1 MISGIDDDYLLE
13 NILRLKSF
21 NNLFSISNLNAGNY
35 RLLLEN
41 SGQNSCVL
49 TRDITIQ
56 SDEFTLDNIITTDAT
71 TCSVDPV
78 TLLAMGAV
86 TFDIN
91 GNYLIDN
98 YILYKALDSDNDGI
112 ADIMD
117 VDQAGV
123 PDTDNDGIIDAFDA
137 DADGDG
143 SIDTGK
149 TDENGDG
156 FDDNKEEELRNAAL
170 ADTSPSTVTP
180 SPTPTAT
187 TYSDTLDLIPGT
199 YVMAIEYSDS
209 GTSGCNY
216 IINQSVFT
224 ISYFPVAF
232 DQDALDLIRAE
243 LVGCSATKTIDLSIT
258 GRISNPQMIDSY
270 IWYYAADSDL
280 DGIVDAAD
288 LDQNPG
294 SVDADTNGII
304 DSADAGLTAGPDL
317 NLDGVDDDYLND
329 PSNNAFALFGSGN
342 VANNLSNG
350 IYKVSIETVNGCII
364 EESFDVAS
372 SQFEVETTVT
382 NQTCGE
388 QGSIIIESVDPV
400 GAYDVYWHDISD
412 NDLDGVIDVYQQ
424 LPNSDATSTD
434 IIPDKIDIDQNA
446 GLGDDDGDGIINA
459 ADVDKTAGTDTLI
472 SGIDDDYLLENILR
486 LKSFNNLFSIDD
498 LNAGTYR
505 LEIQVAGSNECAY
518 RDDFTILSD
527 EYSISNISTS
537 NAIICAVDP
546 VTLLSMGAVTFDIDG
561 TYMVDSYLLY
571 KALDTD
577 NDGIAD
583 IMDIDQAGGLD
594 FDNDGIIDAADVDQT
609 LGVDNNND
617 GIDDSYNIQLRA
629 AAMADT
635 SPLSVLVDLDNDDD
649 GIADNVDVDQTG
661 GNDSDGDGIDDFAD
675 VDQTGGTDLNGDGVD
690 DSIIANPNPTATP
703 YTDTIELI
711 PGSYAVELIYSNPNT
726 SGCTYT
732 IEDVLFTI
740 FLEKPSI
747 TLSNIST
754 ENATICSEVDPLTSL
769 TMGSVT
775 FDIDGDYMLDSY
787 LLYKAL
793 DTDNDGIADIMDI
806 DQAGGQDF
814 DKDGIID
821 AADVDQ
827 TSGAD
832 INNDGIDDSY
842 NIQLRAAA
850 MADTSPLSVLV
861 DLDKDNDGIADN
873 VDVDQTGGND
883 SDGDGIDDF
892 ADVNQTGGIDL
903 NGDGVD
909 DSIIANPNPTATPY
923 TDTIELIPGSY
934 AIELVYSNPASGDC
948 SFTED
953 DNMFTILNDGLLI
966 QTNLEELVC
975 YGTDDASISVNIS
988 KLEPSTFYSVNWTRL
1003 DPVTN
1008 TPDGYEKIQ
1017 VFSTTEN
1024 HNSSKEPKI
1033 LSASSLVSGK
1043 YKVEVWQNDDP
1054 SCRYEFENMEIKS
1067 IKPIQII
1074 SQPLDE
1080 VATIN
1085 GTFATFN
1092 DVSGNQFEYSIDSD
1106 GDGIADNS
1114 DGGFVISP
1122 TCDEFVNDGEIKV
1135 QILGNEYLNR
1145 EIKWYSYQLGDNCLT
1160 YLIKAK
1166 DSDSD
1171 GVVDYAD
1178 ADVDG
1183 DDIPN
1188 SVDIDQT
1195 GGTDADG
1202 DGIDDNPNF
1211 TDSDGDG
1218 IIDAADV
1225 DQTGAIDTD
1234 GDGIIDIADVDQTG
1248 GTDTNSDG
1256 IDDSFDPL
1264 DADKDGILNDA
1275 DLNPYDSDITTIS
1288 LNNPLGIVTYQNCTT
1303 DFINVNLTHQISQS
1317 GGITICAKPGQVV
1330 LDADASAFFTLSGG
1344 TQSCSLSSWVE
1355 LPDFEG
1361 INYLKNLNE
1370 GKYKVVVTEI
1380 DSENPQRTCTYEKE
1394 IELVRDAVKYENV
1407 SIDEN
1412 ICLGETGVVTIDLIR
1427 FVGDPTFYYEG
1438 VEVTATKLPSNNG
1451 TIEISSY
1458 EITISPVENGIL
1470 IISNS
1475 EGCNT
1480 IIDSSLIYNDF
1491 SDPEFTYTSE
1501 SYELYNV
1508 IPKNEL
1514 VRFEVSS
1521 NLTNYTSIEW
1531 DFGDVTSIEYGDKVF
1546 HSFSADGIYDVKL
1559 TVSND
1564 AGCSKEIVEQI
1575 TIGDGYLLMV
1585 PNVFTPNNDG
1595 KNDVFVPKFSGF
1607 INISMRIFNAYGNL
1621 LHESAESGGDD
1632 GAGNIIKPE
1641 IIPWDGSNADLNSK
1655 MYIYQINGALIN
1667 GEVIEKTGTIQILR

>member
-1 MISGIDDDYLLE
+1 
-13 NILRLKSF
+13 
-21 NNLFSISNLNAGNY
+21 
-35 RLLLEN
+35 
-41 SGQNSCVL
+41 
-49 TRDITIQ
+49 
-56 SDEFTLDNIITTDAT
+56 
-71 TCSVDPV
+71 
-78 TLLAMGAV
+78 
-86 TFDIN
+86 
-91 GNYLIDN
+91 
-98 YILYKALDSDNDGI
+98 
-112 ADIMD
+112 
-117 VDQAGV
+117 
-123 PDTDNDGIIDAFDA
+123 
-137 DADGDG
+137 
-143 SIDTGK
+143 
-149 TDENGDG
+149 
-156 FDDNKEEELRNAAL
+156 
-170 ADTSPSTVTP
+170 
-180 SPTPTAT
+180 
-187 TYSDTLDLIPGT
+187 
-199 YVMAIEYSDS
+199 
-209 GTSGCNY
+209 
-216 IINQSVFT
+216 
-224 ISYFPVAF
+224 
-232 DQDALDLIRAE
+232 
-243 LVGCSATKTIDLSIT
+243 
-258 GRISNPQMIDSY
+258 
-270 IWYYAADSDL
+270 
-280 DGIVDAAD
+280 
-288 LDQNPG
+288 
-294 SVDADTNGII
+294 
-304 DSADAGLTAGPDL
+304 
-317 NLDGVDDDYLND
+317 
-329 PSNNAFALFGSGN
+329 
-342 VANNLSNG
+342 
-350 IYKVSIETVNGCII
+350 
-364 EESFDVAS
+364 
-372 SQFEVETTVT
+372 
-382 NQTCGE
+382 
-388 QGSIIIESVDPV
+388 
-400 GAYDVYWHDISD
+400 
-412 NDLDGVIDVYQQ
+412 
-424 LPNSDATSTD
+424 
-434 IIPDKIDIDQNA
+434 
-446 GLGDDDGDGIINA
+446 
-459 ADVDKTAGTDTLI
+459 
-472 SGIDDDYLLENILR
+472 
-486 LKSFNNLFSIDD
+486 
-498 LNAGTYR
+498 
-505 LEIQVAGSNECAY
+505 
-518 RDDFTILSD
+518 
-527 EYSISNISTS
+527 
-537 NAIICAVDP
+537 
-546 VTLLSMGAVTFDIDG
+546 
-561 TYMVDSYLLY
+561 
-571 KALDTD
+571 
-577 NDGIAD
+577 
-583 IMDIDQAGGLD
+583 
-594 FDNDGIIDAADVDQT
+594 
-609 LGVDNNND
+609 
-617 GIDDSYNIQLRA
+617 
-629 AAMADT
+629 
-635 SPLSVLVDLDNDDD
+635 
-649 GIADNVDVDQTG
+649 
-661 GNDSDGDGIDDFAD
+661 
-675 VDQTGGTDLNGDGVD
+675 
-690 DSIIANPNPTATP
+690 
-703 YTDTIELI
+703 
-711 PGSYAVELIYSNPNT
+711 
-726 SGCTYT
+726 
-732 IEDVLFTI
+732 
-740 FLEKPSI
+740 
-747 TLSNIST
+747 
-754 ENATICSEVDPLTSL
+754 
-769 TMGSVT
+769 
-775 FDIDGDYMLDSY
+775 
-787 LLYKAL
+787 
-793 DTDNDGIADIMDI
+793 
-806 DQAGGQDF
+806 
-814 DKDGIID
+814 
-821 AADVDQ
+821 
-827 TSGAD
+827 
-832 INNDGIDDSY
+832 
-842 NIQLRAAA
+842 
-850 MADTSPLSVLV
+850 
-861 DLDKDNDGIADN
+861 
-873 VDVDQTGGND
+873 
-883 SDGDGIDDF
+883 
-892 ADVNQTGGIDL
+892 L

-948 SFTED
+948 SYTED

-988 KLEPSTFYSVNWTRL
+988 KLEPSTFYSVNWSRL

-1043 YKVEVWQNDDP
+1043 YKVEVWKNDDP

-1438 VEVTATKLPSNNG
+1438 VEVTATKLPSNNS
-1451 TIEISSY
+1451 TVEISSY